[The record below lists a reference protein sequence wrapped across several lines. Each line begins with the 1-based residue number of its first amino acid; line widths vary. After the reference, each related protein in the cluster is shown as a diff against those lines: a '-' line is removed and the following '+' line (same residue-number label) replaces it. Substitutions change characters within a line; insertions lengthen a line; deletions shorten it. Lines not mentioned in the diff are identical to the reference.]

1 MCGRF
6 TLTTPDIESLASL
19 VGAAIDPR
27 LLAAY
32 APRYNIAP
40 TQTTVLLRPT
50 LLRGGDDQRRL
61 EPGVWG
67 LTDPRGDDR
76 RPGGFINARAETA
89 ATLPT
94 FRDAFA
100 RGRCAVICDGFFE
113 WTGPKSQ
120 RQPLWFRRRDG
131 GLLLLAAIS
140 REDIDPDTG
149 EVTRR
154 FAILT
159 TRANATLAP
168 HHDRMPV
175 ILPLPGLEPW
185 CRPGRPPAGFSAPAP
200 DDLLSTT
207 RVSPRVNS
215 PRHDD
220 PACIE
225 PIADVA

>member
-6 TLTTPDIESLASL
+6 TLTNPDLDALARIVS
-19 VGAAIDPR
+19 AEIDPR
-27 LLAAY
+27 LLDDVR
-32 APRYNIAP
+32 PRYNIAP
-40 TQTTVLLRPT
+40 TAVSVLLCPA
-50 LLRGGDDQRRL
+50 GAHRRL
-61 EPGVWG
+61 TPGVWG
-67 LTDPRGDDR
+67 LPSPWGDDK

-89 ATLPT
+89 ADLPT

-100 RGRCAVICDGFFE
+100 RGRCGVLADGFYE
-113 WTGPKSQ
+113 WTGPKAK
-120 RQPLWFRRRDG
+120 RMPLLFRRRDRAPMVLA
-131 GLLLLAAIS
+131 GLS
-140 REDIDPDTG
+140 REVVDRETG
-149 EVTRR
+149 EVARH

-175 ILPLPGLEPW
+175 ILPLPALERW
-185 CRPGRPPAGFSAPAP
+185 LAAARPAQLADLLAPAP

-207 RVSPRVNS
+207 PVSPRVNS

-225 PIADVA
+225 PLGEVA